1 MFRVDKWVVLSMT
14 TEQPKTVYPVL
25 WNDRHADP
33 DVYVFAN
40 AADAVRWAKSKVR
53 ELEPAELD
61 EELTRAMISAGW
73 LYYGRYSLE
82 GDYIRVTSAEVK
94 ESFVEVTD
102 AMIDAAAEILT
113 NAVSTDAERA
123 LVRYLSREDYR
134 AMIEAV
140 MKTQGG
146 ST

>member
-1 MFRVDKWVVLSMT
+1 MT

-40 AADAVRWAKSKVR
+40 ADDAVRWAKSKVR
-53 ELEPAELD
+53 ELEPSELD
-61 EELTRAMISAGW
+61 EELTPSMAAAGW

-102 AMIDAAAEILT
+102 AMIDAAAEVLGS
-113 NAVSTDAERA
+113 AVSADTEYSLTRE
-123 LVRYLSREDYR
+123 LSRRDYR
-134 AMIEAV
+134 DMIEAAL
-140 MKTQGG
+140 KTQGG
-146 ST
+146 NT

>member
-1 MFRVDKWVVLSMT
+1 MFRVGNRVVLSMT

-40 AADAVRWAKSKVR
+40 AADAVRWARAKVR
-53 ELEPAELD
+53 ELEPSELD
-61 EELTRAMISAGW
+61 EELTPSMQAAGW

-82 GDYIRVTSAEVK
+82 GDYIRVTFAEVQ

-102 AMIDAAAEILT
+102 AMIDAAAEVLGS
-113 NAVSTDAERA
+113 AVSADTEYSLTRE
-123 LVRYLSREDYR
+123 LSRKDYR
-134 AMIEAV
+134 DMIEAAL
-140 MKTQGG
+140 KTQGG